1 MRENRIS
8 VIIGNISQ
16 KYVNEAAAYSGG
28 VEETHFTRWIK
39 WAGVAACVVLVAAF
53 GISVSKGRLF
63 GTKEDIAVLDNGNTI
78 NFIESDSAMKQSDIA
93 LQLETRA
100 LEESEVGKLFHGLPV
115 TAYALFNAEDSNII
129 GIEGNIDDMKLIVS
143 KSDMMLNDVVIEGE
157 EKASDVDGVSVY
169 AGYFITKADSRGGK
183 TVIYYA
189 SFKLG
194 GCTVY
199 LEHAG
204 PDDESETVRDEIASV
219 IKKVISFGEI
229 NLEEIKK

>member
-8 VIIGNISQ
+8 AIIGNISP

-53 GISVSKGRLF
+53 GIGVFKGRLF

-100 LEESEVGKLFHGLPV
+100 LEESEVGKLL
-115 TAYALFNAEDSNII
+115 
-129 GIEGNIDDMKLIVS
+129 
-143 KSDMMLNDVVIEGE
+143 
-157 EKASDVDGVSVY
+157 
-169 AGYFITKADSRGGK
+169 
-183 TVIYYA
+183 
-189 SFKLG
+189 
-194 GCTVY
+194 
-199 LEHAG
+199 
-204 PDDESETVRDEIASV
+204 SE
-219 IKKVISFGEI
+219 
-229 NLEEIKK
+229 